1 MRTAAAT
8 TTGTHLYSDLLEG
21 CKHSRLKAA
30 LSGHL
35 PAPTRPSYV
44 ATPAPV
50 AASDAS
56 KAYFWVLC
64 MSVLSLLSVVVTGT
78 IAA

>member
-1 MRTAAAT
+1 MRSAVAT
-8 TTGTHLYSDLLEG
+8 NASHLYSDLLEG

-30 LSGHL
+30 LSGHI
-35 PAPTRPSYV
+35 PAPARSHHAQV
-44 ATPAPV
+44 PV
-50 AASDAS
+50 SASTSDAS

-78 IAA
+78 LSA